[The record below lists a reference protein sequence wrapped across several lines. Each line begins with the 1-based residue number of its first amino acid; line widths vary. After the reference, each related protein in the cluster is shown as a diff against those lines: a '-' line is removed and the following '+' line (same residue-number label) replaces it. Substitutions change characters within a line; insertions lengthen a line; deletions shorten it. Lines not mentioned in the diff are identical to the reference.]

1 MGVTALCFAVG
12 NHFLVDYHPVRDRVS
27 YEARAAEQDKKLKG
41 MGESDRATQKDPWP
55 LTLARNRFRNNTH
68 MQQPADGGIYQVL
81 RKMLAT
87 NNGRGI
93 ERSTAKAA
101 AEDVA
106 VCVLEQ
112 Q

>member
-1 MGVTALCFAVG
+1 MK
-12 NHFLVDYHPVRDRVS
+12 S
-27 YEARAAEQDKKLKG
+27 I
-41 MGESDRATQKDPWP
+41 GESDRATQKDPWP
-55 LTLARNRFRNNTH
+55 LALAKSRFRNNTH

-81 RKMLAT
+81 RKMLAA

-106 VCVLEQ
+106 VCLRKQ

>member
-1 MGVTALCFAVG
+1 MKNIA
-12 NHFLVDYHPVRDRVS
+12 
-27 YEARAAEQDKKLKG
+27 
-41 MGESDRATQKDPWP
+41 ESDRATQKDPWP
-55 LTLARNRFRNNTH
+55 LALAKSSNRHNTH

-93 ERSTAKAA
+93 ERLTAKAA

-106 VCVLEQ
+106 VYLLEQ